1 MELMSIEQLGATARL
16 MGTPIFLSFVG
27 LVVLVSDLIFNRED
41 ERRWP
46 AYLSVAGLIG
56 SLFLW
61 VQSWLL
67 FHPATD
73 DNAFFGLIRNL
84 LQVGTLQDADLAQA
98 QSLFGGMFNAIGL
111 NNFTLLAT
119 LLIIV
124 STLIV
129 TLISPA
135 HLERRGLLRGEFYA
149 LMIFAAVGGI
159 LMAGSANLIMVFLGV
174 ELLSIPL
181 YILAGFARPQLRSQE
196 SALKYF
202 LLGAFASGFL
212 LYGIALTYGAT
223 GTMSIEQILNTLQT
237 DMGIMGQTG
246 QGSIAFVG
254 ETPNWMLF
262 AGMVLLI
269 IGLAFKISLVPFHQ
283 WTPDV
288 YEGAPT
294 PVTAFMVSVTKIAGF
309 AVLTNV
315 MIGFYSLG
323 EWWSPLFAIISLLT
337 MIVGNVGAIRQT
349 NIKRML
355 AYSSI
360 AHAGYMMVG
369 MAGFQNGGLV
379 SPLIFYLA
387 IYALT
392 NLGTFAVLMALEEVT
407 GKERLE
413 LEDFKGLG
421 KEQPF
426 LGVLMAFF
434 LLSLAGFPP
443 TAGFFAKFYLFS
455 GALIADQL
463 WLIVAAVLLSV
474 ISLVYYAR
482 YLIAMFMESPDP
494 AAVTETPTE
503 ALTAETV
510 VELDEEGE
518 PVMVAPQPAP
528 RPAIWMVQT
537 ALVVTTVIMIIVA
550 LFPGALLDLL

>member
-1 MELMSIEQLGATARL
+1 MSIEQLGASARL
-16 MGTPIFLSFVG
+16 MATPIFLSFVG

-73 DNAFFGLIRNL
+73 DNPFFRLVRSALGVNPLP
-84 LQVGTLQDADLAQA
+84 DAELTEAQT
-98 QSLFGGMFNAIGL
+98 LFGGMFNAIGI

-119 LLIIV
+119 LLIILC
-124 STLIV
+124 TLIV

-135 HLERRGLLRGEFYA
+135 YLERRGLLRGEFYA
-149 LMIFAAVGGI
+149 LIIFAAVGGI
-159 LMAGSANLIMVFLGV
+159 IMAGSANLVMVFLGV

-223 GTMSIEQILNTLQT
+223 GTMSIDQLLNSIQT
-237 DMGIMGQTG
+237 DVGIISQTG
-246 QGSIAFVG
+246 QGSMVFVG
-254 ETPNWMLF
+254 ESPNLMLF
-262 AGMVLLI
+262 AGMVLI
-269 IGLAFKISLVPFHQ
+269 VVGIAFKISLVPFHQ

-309 AVLTNV
+309 AVLTT
-315 MIGFYSLG
+315 ISIAFFGLAQ
-323 EWWSPLFAIISLLT
+323 WWGPLFTIISLLT
-337 MIVGNVGAIRQT
+337 MLIGNVGALRQT

-369 MAGFQNGGLV
+369 MAGFRESGGLIA
-379 SPLIFYLA
+379 PLIFYLA

-392 NLGTFAVLMALEEVT
+392 NLGVFAVLMALEEVT
-407 GKERLE
+407 GKEPLE

-421 KEQPF
+421 KTQPF
-426 LGVLMAFF
+426 MGVLMAFF

-455 GALIADQL
+455 GALIGNQL

-474 ISLVYYAR
+474 VSLVYYAR
-482 YLIAMFMESPDP
+482 YLIAMFMQSPEGVEVP
-494 AAVTETPTE
+494 
-503 ALTAETV
+503 ETV
-510 VELDEEGE
+510 VDEAALLESEEGD
-518 PVMVAPQPAP
+518 MDVAPLPPSTP
-528 RPAIWMVQT
+528 RPAVWMVQT
-537 ALVVTTVIMIIVA
+537 ALVLTTVVMIIVA
-550 LFPGALLDLL
+550 LFPGTLLGLL

>member
-16 MGTPIFLSFVG
+16 MATPIFLTFVG

-67 FHPATD
+67 FHPAAE
-73 DNAFFGLIRNL
+73 DNAFFELVRNL
-84 LQVGTLQDADLAQA
+84 LRVNSLPDADLAQA

-119 LLIIV
+119 LLIIL

-135 HLERRGLLRGEFYA
+135 YLERRGLLRGEFYA
-149 LMIFAAVGGI
+149 LLIFAAVGGI
-159 LMAGSANLIMVFLGV
+159 IMAGSANLIMVFLGV
-174 ELLSIPL
+174 EMLSIPL

-212 LYGIALTYGAT
+212 LYGIALTYGAL
-223 GTMSIEQILNTLQT
+223 GTMSIEQILNTIQT
-237 DMGIMGQTG
+237 DMGIIGQTG
-246 QGSIAFVG
+246 QGSVVLIG
-254 ETPNWMLF
+254 ETPNLMLF
-262 AGMVLLI
+262 AGMILI
-269 IGLAFKISLVPFHQ
+269 IVGISFKISLVPFHQ

-309 AVLTNV
+309 AVLTNI
-315 MIGFYSLG
+315 MIGFFGLAR
-323 EWWSPLFAIISLLT
+323 WWGPLFAIIALLT
-337 MIVGNVGAIRQT
+337 MVIGNVGALRQT

-369 MAGFQNGGLV
+369 MAGFQNGGLIA
-379 SPLIFYLA
+379 PLIFYLA
-387 IYALT
+387 IYAFT
-392 NLGTFAVLMALEEVT
+392 NLGVFAVLMALEEVT
-407 GKERLE
+407 GNEPLE

-421 KEQPF
+421 KTQPF

-455 GALIADQL
+455 GALIGDQL

-474 ISLVYYAR
+474 ISLFYYAR
-482 YLIAMFMESPDP
+482 FLVAMFMQSSDTVAVADSSGTES
-494 AAVTETPTE
+494 
-503 ALTAETV
+503 
-510 VELDEEGE
+510 ELDSDETNQSAI
-518 PVMVAPQPAP
+518 PVPVSTL
-528 RPAIWMVQT
+528 RPAVWMVQT
-537 ALVVTTVIMIIVA
+537 ALVLTTVVMIIVA
-550 LFPGALLDLL
+550 LFPGSLLGLL

>member
-16 MGTPIFLSFVG
+16 MATPIFLTFVG

-46 AYLSVAGLIG
+46 AYLSVAGLVG

-67 FHPATD
+67 FHPAAE
-73 DNAFFGLIRNL
+73 DNPFFAAVRQL
-84 LQVGTLQDADLAQA
+84 LRVGTLPEADLAQA

-119 LLIIV
+119 LLIILC
-124 STLIV
+124 TLIV
-129 TLISPA
+129 TLISPS
-135 HLERRGLLRGEFYA
+135 HLERRGLMRGEFYA
-149 LMIFAAVGGI
+149 LLIFAAVGGI
-159 LMAGSANLIMVFLGV
+159 IMAGSANLIMVFLGV
-174 ELLSIPL
+174 EMLSIPL
-181 YILAGFARPQLRSQE
+181 YILAGFARPQIRSQE
-196 SALKYF
+196 AALKYF

-223 GTMSIEQILNTLQT
+223 GTMSIEQLLNTIRT
-237 DMGIMGQTG
+237 DLGVISQSG
-246 QGSIAFVG
+246 QGTIVLVG
-254 ETPNWMLF
+254 QNPNLMLF
-262 AGMVLLI
+262 AGMTLI
-269 IGLAFKISLVPFHQ
+269 IVGLAFKISLVPFHQ

-309 AVLTNV
+309 AVLANV
-315 MIGFYSLG
+315 MIGFFGLA
-323 EWWSPLFAIISLLT
+323 EWWGPLFAIISLLT
-337 MIVGNVGAIRQT
+337 MVIGNIGALRQT

-360 AHAGYMMVG
+360 AHAGYMMVA
-369 MAGFQNGGLV
+369 MAGFENGGLV

-392 NLGTFAVLMALEEVT
+392 NLGVFAVLMALEEVT
-407 GKERLE
+407 GREPLE
-413 LEDFKGLG
+413 LAEFKGLG
-421 KEQPF
+421 KSQPF
-426 LGVLMAFF
+426 LGVLMTFF

-443 TAGFFAKFYLFS
+443 AAGFFAKFYLFS

-482 YLIAMFMESPDP
+482 FIIAMFMQSADSV
-494 AAVTETPTE
+494 VTESSSEVAVATGTE
-503 ALTAETV
+503 T
-510 VELDEEGE
+510 ELYDSDTIV
-518 PVMVAPQPAP
+518 PAPKATP
-528 RPAIWMVQT
+528 RPAVWMVQT
-537 ALVVTTVIMIIVA
+537 ALVLTTVMMILVA
-550 LFPGALLDLL
+550 LFPGSLLGLL

>member
-16 MGTPIFLSFVG
+16 MATPIFLSFVG

-46 AYLSVAGLIG
+46 AYLSVAGLVG

-67 FHPATD
+67 FHPATE
-73 DNAFFGLIRNL
+73 DNPFFAVVRQL
-84 LQVGTLQDADLAQA
+84 LRVGTLPEADLAQA

-119 LLIIV
+119 LLIILC
-124 STLIV
+124 TLIV
-129 TLISPA
+129 TLISPS

-149 LMIFAAVGGI
+149 LLIFAAVGGI
-159 LMAGSANLIMVFLGV
+159 IMAGSANLIMVFLGV
-174 ELLSIPL
+174 EMLSIPL
-181 YILAGFARPQLRSQE
+181 YILAGFARPQVRSQE

-223 GTMSIEQILNTLQT
+223 GTMSIEQLLNTIRT
-237 DMGIMGQTG
+237 DLGVISQTG
-246 QGSIAFVG
+246 QGTLVLVG
-254 ETPNWMLF
+254 QNPNLMLF
-262 AGMVLLI
+262 AGMTLI
-269 IGLAFKISLVPFHQ
+269 IVGLAFKISLVPFHQ

-309 AVLTNV
+309 AVLANV
-315 MIGFYSLG
+315 MIGFFGLAQ
-323 EWWSPLFAIISLLT
+323 WWGPLFAIISLLT
-337 MIVGNVGAIRQT
+337 MLIGNVGALRQS

-360 AHAGYMMVG
+360 AHAGYMMVA
-369 MAGFQNGGLV
+369 MAGFENGGLV
-379 SPLIFYLA
+379 APLIFYLA

-392 NLGTFAVLMALEEVT
+392 NLGVFAVLMALEEVT
-407 GKERLE
+407 GEEPLE
-413 LEDFKGLG
+413 LEQFKGLG
-421 KEQPF
+421 KSQPF
-426 LGVLMAFF
+426 LGVLMTFF

-482 YLIAMFMESPDP
+482 FIIAMFMQSPDGVVVAEAP
-494 AAVTETPTE
+494 AEVAIATETE
-503 ALTAETV
+503 AELYDTDTV
-510 VELDEEGE
+510 V
-518 PVMVAPQPAP
+518 PAPKAAP
-528 RPAIWMVQT
+528 RPAVWMVQT
-537 ALVVTTVIMIIVA
+537 ALVLTTVVMILVA
-550 LFPGALLDLL
+550 LFPGSLLGLL

>member
-16 MGTPIFLSFVG
+16 MATPIFLSFVG
-27 LVVLVSDLIFNRED
+27 IVVLVSDLIFNRED

-46 AYLSVAGLIG
+46 AYLSVAGLVG

-67 FHPATD
+67 FHPATE
-73 DNAFFGLIRNL
+73 DNPFFAVVRQL
-84 LQVGTLQDADLAQA
+84 LRVGTLPEADLAQA

-119 LLIIV
+119 LLIILC
-124 STLIV
+124 TLIV

-149 LMIFAAVGGI
+149 LLIFAAVGGI
-159 LMAGSANLIMVFLGV
+159 IMAGSANLIMVFLGV
-174 ELLSIPL
+174 EMLSIPL
-181 YILAGFARPQLRSQE
+181 YILAGFARPQVRSQE

-223 GTMSIEQILNTLQT
+223 GTMSIEQLLNTIRT
-237 DMGIMGQTG
+237 DLGVINQTG
-246 QGSIAFVG
+246 QGTLVLVG
-254 ETPNWMLF
+254 QNPNLMLF
-262 AGMVLLI
+262 AGMTLI
-269 IGLAFKISLVPFHQ
+269 IVGLAFKISLVPFHQ

-309 AVLTNV
+309 AVLANV
-315 MIGFYSLG
+315 MIGFFGLAQ
-323 EWWSPLFAIISLLT
+323 WWGPLFAIISLLT
-337 MIVGNVGAIRQT
+337 MLIGNVGALRQS

-360 AHAGYMMVG
+360 AHAGYMMVA

-379 SPLIFYLA
+379 APLIFYLA

-392 NLGTFAVLMALEEVT
+392 NLGVFAVLMALEEVT
-407 GKERLE
+407 GQEPLE
-413 LEDFKGLG
+413 LEQFKGLG
-421 KEQPF
+421 KSQPF
-426 LGVLMAFF
+426 LGVLMTFF

-443 TAGFFAKFYLFS
+443 TAGFFAKFYMFS

-482 YLIAMFMESPDP
+482 FIIAMFMQSADSV
-494 AAVTETPTE
+494 AVQEVAIATETE
-503 ALTAETV
+503 AELYDTDTAV
-510 VELDEEGE
+510 
-518 PVMVAPQPAP
+518 PAPKTAP
-528 RPAIWMVQT
+528 RPAVWMVQT
-537 ALVVTTVIMIIVA
+537 ALVLTTVVMILVA
-550 LFPGALLDLL
+550 LFPGSLLGLL

>member
-16 MGTPIFLSFVG
+16 MATPIFLSFVG

-73 DNAFFGLIRNL
+73 DNAFFALIRRL

-149 LMIFAAVGGI
+149 LLIFAAVGGI
-159 LMAGSANLIMVFLGV
+159 LMAGSANLVMVFLGV

-237 DMGIMGQTG
+237 DMGIRAQTG

-337 MIVGNVGAIRQT
+337 MIIGNVGALRQT

-482 YLIAMFMESPDP
+482 YLIAMFMQSPDP
-494 AAVTETPTE
+494 SEVTETPIET
-503 ALTAETV
+503 LPAETV

-537 ALVVTTVIMIIVA
+537 ALVVTTVIMIIFA

>member
-1 MELMSIEQLGATARL
+1 MSIEQLGASARL
-16 MGTPIFLSFVG
+16 MATPIFLSFVG

-73 DNAFFGLIRNL
+73 DNPFFRLVRSALGVNPLP
-84 LQVGTLQDADLAQA
+84 DAELTEAQT
-98 QSLFGGMFNAIGL
+98 LFGGMFNAIGI

-119 LLIIV
+119 LLIILC
-124 STLIV
+124 TLIV

-135 HLERRGLLRGEFYA
+135 YLERRGLLRGEFYA
-149 LMIFAAVGGI
+149 LIIFAAVGGI
-159 LMAGSANLIMVFLGV
+159 IMAGSANLVMVFLGV

-223 GTMSIEQILNTLQT
+223 GTMSIDQLLNSIQT
-237 DMGIMGQTG
+237 DVGIISQTG
-246 QGSIAFVG
+246 QGSMVFVG
-254 ETPNWMLF
+254 ESPNLMLF
-262 AGMVLLI
+262 AGMVLI
-269 IGLAFKISLVPFHQ
+269 VVGIAFKISLVPFHQ

-309 AVLTNV
+309 AVLTT
-315 MIGFYSLG
+315 ISIAFFGLAQ
-323 EWWSPLFAIISLLT
+323 WWGPLFTIISLLT
-337 MIVGNVGAIRQT
+337 MLIGNVGALRQT

-369 MAGFQNGGLV
+369 MAGFRESGGLIA
-379 SPLIFYLA
+379 PLIFYLA

-392 NLGTFAVLMALEEVT
+392 NLGVFAVLMALEEVT
-407 GKERLE
+407 GKEPLE

-421 KEQPF
+421 KTQPF
-426 LGVLMAFF
+426 MGVLMAFF

-455 GALIADQL
+455 GALIGNQL

-474 ISLVYYAR
+474 VSLVYYAR
-482 YLIAMFMESPDP
+482 YLIAMFMQSPEGVEIP
-494 AAVTETPTE
+494 
-503 ALTAETV
+503 ETV
-510 VELDEEGE
+510 VDEAALLESEEGDTD
-518 PVMVAPQPAP
+518 VAPLPPSTP
-528 RPAIWMVQT
+528 RPAVWMVQT
-537 ALVVTTVIMIIVA
+537 ALVLTTVVMIIVA
-550 LFPGALLDLL
+550 LFPGTLLGLL